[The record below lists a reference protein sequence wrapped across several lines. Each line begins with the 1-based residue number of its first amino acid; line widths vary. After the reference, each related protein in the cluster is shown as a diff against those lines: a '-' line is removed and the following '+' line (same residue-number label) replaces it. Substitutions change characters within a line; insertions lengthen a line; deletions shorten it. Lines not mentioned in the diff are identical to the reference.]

1 MPPKPPK
8 PTAASVLEIEAA
20 AQAKAKAALWQRG
33 NLRYLLHATQLKIL
47 VTMSETKSRKFML
60 LCSRRLGKT
69 YLLCVQAIQLCLQKK
84 NARVLFVAPFSKDA
98 QEISTDTMVQIL
110 ADCPPELR
118 PEWKGQTKELV
129 FRNGSII
136 RVKGVNGE
144 HAQYLRGG
152 AADLI
157 LLDEVGLIDD
167 LEHVVQDV
175 CMPMVL
181 TTGGKIIMST
191 TPPRSPGHESA
202 RQFEQLAAKN
212 AAAVFTL
219 LDAPHIDDETKIEFL
234 VESGETLENA
244 RKCISGFKGFAN
256 KNEMG
261 WPAGTTARREYFCEF
276 VTDASTAVVP
286 EFTKER
292 EATIVRDWVTPDYYD
307 AYVSMDPGFKDRT
320 GILFAYW
327 DFVHYKLV
335 MQDEVLLDQANTQT
349 IAAAVAVKERALWQ
363 GKKPYMRVADV
374 DLRLIADLQGM
385 HKLNFNPTRKED
397 SQGAINLMRNMIQ
410 SGQIVINPRCTNLIR
425 QLRNATWN
433 SKATD
438 FAQGGK
444 VEGHYDLVAAFKYMC
459 RNVIK
464 EHNPFPVTYQF
475 GNQGFGPPAS
485 RGSFTSSKGAKSKSL
500 GLFSDTPL
508 GRRLSSKKNF

>member
-1 MPPKPPK
+1 MTKL
-8 PTAASVLEIEAA
+8 AASKVEIQAA
-20 AQAKAKAALWQRG
+20 IERKAKQALWQRG
-33 NLRYLLHATQLKIL
+33 NLQYLLHATQLKIL
-47 VTMSETKSRKFML
+47 ATMSRTKSRKFML

-69 YLLCVQAIQLCLQKK
+69 YLLCVQAIQLCLSKP

-110 ADCPPELR
+110 ADCPDEIR

-167 LEHVVQDV
+167 LEHVIQDV

-181 TTGGKIIMST
+181 TTGGQIIMAT

-202 RQFEQLAAKN
+202 RQFETLMGKN
-212 AAAVFTL
+212 AASVFTIR
-219 LDAPHIDDETKIEFL
+219 DAPHVDDTTKIEFL
-234 VESGETLENA
+234 QEAGETEENA
-244 RKCISGFKGFAN
+244 RRCIIGYKGPHN
-256 KNEMG
+256 DNLLG
-261 WPAGTTARREYFCEF
+261 WPVGTTARREYFCEF
-276 VTDASTAVVP
+276 VTDAASAVVP

-292 EATIVRDWVTPDYYD
+292 EVAMTQEWTLPDYYD
-307 AYVSMDPGFKDRT
+307 AYVALDPGFKDRT

-327 DFVHYKLV
+327 DFANYKLII
-335 MQDEVLLDQANTQT
+335 QDECLLDQANTQA
-349 IAAAVAVKERALWQ
+349 IALSVVQKEKALW
-363 GKKPYMRVADV
+363 GTKKPYMRVADV
-374 DLRLIADLQGM
+374 DLRLISDLQSM
-385 HKLNFNPTRKED
+385 HRLNFIPTRKED
-397 SQGAINLMRNMIQ
+397 SLGAINLLRNMVQ
-410 SGQIVINPRCTNLIR
+410 SGQLVINPRCQNLIR

-433 SKATD
+433 NKATD

-444 VEGHYDLVAAFKYMC
+444 VEGHYDLVAALKYLC

-464 EHNPFPVTYQF
+464 EHNPYPDFYYNA
-475 GNQGFGPPAS
+475 GGKFGPPRDAFVS
-485 RGSFTSSKGAKSKSL
+485 PKGKKKTAI
-500 GLFSDTPL
+500 GLFGGTPL
-508 GRRLSSKKNF
+508 GNRLHNKKKWNE

>member
-1 MPPKPPK
+1 MPPRKPPAK
-8 PTAASVLEIEAA
+8 AASAVEIEAA

-181 TTGGKIIMST
+181 TTGGKIIMAT

-202 RQFEQLAAKN
+202 RQFEQLAAKE

-234 VESGETLENA
+234 IESGETAENA
-244 RKCISGFKGFAN
+244 RKCVSGEKV
-256 KNEMG
+256 KNNNIVRS
-261 WPAGTTARREYFCEF
+261 WPVGTTARREYFCEF

-292 EATIVRDWVTPDYYD
+292 EATIVREWVTPDYYD

-327 DFVHYKLV
+327 DFANYKLV
-335 MQDEVLLDQANTQT
+335 VQDEVLLDQANTQT
-349 IAAAVAVKERALWQ
+349 IAAAIQVKERALWQ
-363 GKKPYMRVADV
+363 GRKPYMRVADV

-397 SQGAINLMRNMIQ
+397 SQGAINLMRNMIA
-410 SGQIVINPRCTNLIR
+410 SGQIVINPRCTNLTR

-433 SKATD
+433 NKATD

-444 VEGHYDLVAAFKYMC
+444 VEGHYDLVAAFKYLC
-459 RNVIK
+459 RNIIK
-464 EHNPFPVTYQF
+464 EHNPFPSTYQF
-475 GNQGFGPPAS
+475 GNLNVGPPPAN
-485 RGSFTSSKGAKSKSL
+485 GKYTSPRQNKPRSL
-500 GLFSDTPL
+500 GLFPDSPL
-508 GRRLSSKKNF
+508 GRRFRDKKNF

>member
-1 MPPKPPK
+1 MTKTP
-8 PTAASVLEIEAA
+8 ASKLEIEEAIRK
-20 AQAKAKAALWQRG
+20 KAKAALWQRG
-33 NLRYLLHATQLKIL
+33 NLQYLLHATQLKIL
-47 VTMSETKSRKFML
+47 DKLASTKSRKFMM
-60 LCSRRLGKT
+60 LCSRRIGKT
-69 YLLCVQAIQLCLQKK
+69 YLLCTKAIQLCLQKP

-110 ADCPPELR
+110 ADCPDELR

-157 LLDEVGLIDD
+157 LLDEIGLIDD
-167 LEHVVQDV
+167 LEHVIQDI

-181 TTGGKIIMST
+181 TTGGQIIMAT

-202 RQFEQLAAKN
+202 RQFELLMGKGAAS
-212 AAAVFTL
+212 VFTL
-219 LDAPHIDDETKIEFL
+219 LDAPHVDSDTKIEFL
-234 VESGETLENA
+234 CEAGETPDNA
-244 RKCISGFKGFAN
+244 RKCIVGYKGSH
-256 KNEMG
+256 NERIQG
-261 WPAGTTARREYFCEF
+261 WPVGTTARREYYCEF
-276 VTDASTAVVP
+276 VTDASSAVVP

-292 EATIVRDWVTPDYYD
+292 EATIVQEAVMPDYYD
-307 AYVSMDPGFKDRT
+307 AYVALDPGFKDRT

-327 DFVHYKLV
+327 DFANYRLV
-335 MQDEVLLDQANTQT
+335 VQDECLLDQANTQT
-349 IAAAVAVKERALWQ
+349 IAAAVQVKERALW
-363 GKKPYMRVADV
+363 GTKKPYMRVADV

-385 HKLNFNPTRKED
+385 HKLNFIPTRKED
-397 SQGAINLMRNMIQ
+397 SLGAVNLMRNMVQ

-433 SKATD
+433 NKATD

-444 VEGHYDLVAAFKYMC
+444 VEGHYDLVAAFKYLC

-464 EHNPFPVTYQF
+464 EHNPYPDHFYA
-475 GNQGFGPPAS
+475 QGGRFGPPA
-485 RGSFTSSKGAKSKSL
+485 GAYVSFKGKKAKGP
-500 GLFSDTPL
+500 GLFGDTPL
-508 GRRLSSKKNF
+508 GKRLNSKKKWNE